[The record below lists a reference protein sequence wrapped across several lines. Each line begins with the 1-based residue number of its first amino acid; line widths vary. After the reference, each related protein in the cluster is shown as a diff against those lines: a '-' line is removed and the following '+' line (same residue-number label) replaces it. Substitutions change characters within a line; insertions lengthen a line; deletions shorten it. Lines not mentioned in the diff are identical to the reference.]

1 VAPAAVP
8 PAAAAATDPPP
19 APLDPH
25 HREGLHQAA
34 AHCWNRAQRALECAA
49 RAAPDGPAA
58 ADLASVRAVRRQ
70 LRVLAKWPRD
80 VPAHLA
86 LGRAYFELGLGPDA
100 EHAFAQ
106 AGALAPEAPA
116 PHVLLTL
123 EYVYRGD
130 LAAAERS
137 YAAAQARDAD
147 LPPLATIFADLQAP
161 PTDTR
166 APATDEAPHPA

>member
-1 VAPAAVP
+1 M
-8 PAAAAATDPPP
+8 
-19 APLDPH
+19 
-25 HREGLHQAA
+25 
-34 AHCWNRAQRALECAA
+34 
-49 RAAPDGPAA
+49 
-58 ADLASVRAVRRQ
+58 RAVRRQ

-86 LGRAYFELGLGPDA
+86 LGRAYFELDLGPDA

-106 AGALAPEAPA
+106 ARRLAPEAPA

-137 YAAAQARDAD
+137 HAAAQARGAD
-147 LPPLATIFADLQAP
+147 LPPLATIFADLQGP
-161 PTDTR
+161 PPDTG
-166 APATDEAPHPA
+166 APATDDASRPA